1 MAVLWSVFAL
11 TPVRAVDTPMQAEA
25 EVKRLFREF
34 VDVFVEESKPSP
46 RAMAGLVRDLNGL
59 TLYLWDELAQEMA
72 QNRPLSS
79 AAQRQHRVL
88 AAATAMQMILSA
100 GLLNESADWNSLKQ
114 RASQHAQSREL
125 MDLDALAPT
134 LGALAAFVVT
144 DLNAPP
150 ATGGQKP

>member
-11 TPVRAVDTPMQAEA
+11 TPVQAVDTPMQAEA

-34 VDVFVEESKPSP
+34 VDVFVEDAKPSP

-72 QNRPLSS
+72 QNQPLSS

-144 DLNAPP
+144 DLNAPA
-150 ATGGQKP
+150 ATGGQKQ